1 MIVHLKTP
9 KLFSF
14 FNLIWITYKKRNK
27 IITLRFIYNNFKFNP
42 KKKKN
47 RKPEKKRINKKN
59 SKKKK

>member
-14 FNLIWITYKKRNK
+14 FNLKRITYKKRNK

-42 KKKKN
+42 KKKKQKT
-47 RKPEKKRINKKN
+47 RKKKN
-59 SKKKK
+59 K